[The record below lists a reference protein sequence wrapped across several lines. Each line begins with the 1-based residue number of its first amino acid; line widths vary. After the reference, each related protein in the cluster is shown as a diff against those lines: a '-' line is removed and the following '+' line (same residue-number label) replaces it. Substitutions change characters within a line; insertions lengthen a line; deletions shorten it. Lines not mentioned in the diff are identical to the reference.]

1 MQLNSVILAAAVLAQ
16 QNCDDTNFA
25 ACLQQ
30 NQIFLD
36 STCTPLQKPDPTN
49 YQKCLCYQLVNAKI
63 CYAQCPNNSTVQTQ
77 FTNGVLVNL
86 NAQCKTAQLDPN
98 NLPQPAPWVTYT
110 ATSTVGS
117 STQTVAGSAASGTTT
132 QKASANGLTGSAY
145 ALALGI
151 VGMLF

>member
-1 MQLNSVILAAAVLAQ
+1 MQLNFVILAATVLAQ
-16 QNCDDTNFA
+16 QNCDDTNFG

-30 NQIFLD
+30 NQVFLD
-36 STCTPLQKPDPTN
+36 STCSPLQKNDPTN
-49 YQKCLCYQLVNAKI
+49 YQKCLCYQLVNTKN

-77 FTNGVLVNL
+77 FTTGVLASL

-110 ATSTVGS
+110 ATATAGS
-117 STQTVAGSAASGTTT
+117 STQTIAGSAPTGTST
-132 QKASANGLTGSAY
+132 QKASSNGLSGSAY